1 MQIIADISDISR
13 CVIRLFPSEMA
24 RSHRAITAIKS
35 AANAAAQVRAALK
48 NDQKNTKKLQ

>member
-35 AANAAAQVRAALK
+35 AATSAAASCPSLK
-48 NDQKNTKKLQ
+48 NARKFAKKLQ